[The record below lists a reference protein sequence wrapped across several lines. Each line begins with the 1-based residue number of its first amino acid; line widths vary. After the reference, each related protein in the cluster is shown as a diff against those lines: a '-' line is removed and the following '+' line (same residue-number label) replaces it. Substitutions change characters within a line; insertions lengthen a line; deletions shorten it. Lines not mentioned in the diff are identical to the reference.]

1 MLESFKSTWS
11 TISEFA
17 KSHLA
22 STVDK
27 AVEEVGGGGSGAAGP
42 GGVGGGAGQFV
53 MTELSST
60 QTEDDIDMGAINGGR
75 RVDYVL
81 QVWHYVLRDSVK
93 CDSKGIS
100 DSWNQLDFCN

>member
-1 MLESFKSTWS
+1 MGLTTDSRLDHCPFRLQAQLLESFKSTWS

-27 AVEEVGGGGSGAAGP
+27 AVEEVGGGGGGAA
-42 GGVGGGAGQFV
+42 GGVGGSAGQFV

-81 QVWHYVLRDSVK
+81 QV
-93 CDSKGIS
+93 
-100 DSWNQLDFCN
+100 